1 MIGATYYYKNL
12 GTSEQK
18 NLRPKP
24 FCNYVRAHYVIAK
37 LKLES
42 EFYKS
47 LNYKMLMIRST
58 FTLIHKLVGAD
69 KLEAELWTFL
79 SKFIRL

>member
-18 NLRPKP
+18 NLRPKL
-24 FCNYVRAHYVIAK
+24 FCNYVIAK

-58 FTLIHKLVGAD
+58 FTLIHKLVGTD